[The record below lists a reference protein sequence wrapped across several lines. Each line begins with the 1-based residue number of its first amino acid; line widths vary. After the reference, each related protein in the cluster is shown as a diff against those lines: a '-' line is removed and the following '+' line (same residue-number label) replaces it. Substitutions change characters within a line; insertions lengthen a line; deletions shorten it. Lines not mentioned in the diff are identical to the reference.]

1 MAPCRGVLLALLSFT
16 VRRTDGFCGNSR
28 STATTSTITTST
40 ATGSTP
46 PIRTLVASCAAKKA
60 KSSSFEDNPFGD
72 PFGDPFSDAYGDE
85 MADDAAPQSSAS
97 PAQKQLFADGG
108 SSSSSSSDGGLDS
121 SGDARRA
128 RQGAIRDVLGARQPH
143 QRRDKV
149 FPGSRVLLMLSSD
162 LKGLSAEAL
171 KAAAEAAEEDESGE
185 PFCPVEVLYEAV
197 VEEVQTKEKTHPLGI
212 KVRAVGGKSGR
223 VARVLSPAEDAGTA
237 ARAAGASEGSQP
249 IAANRGIRTQLQA
262 AQSSVAAA
270 AAGGGAAGNGLSSV
284 VSGAENSAG
293 KGSLPYST
301 PRDHW
306 VTKGP
311 AAKAAAA
318 LQAALDA
325 EKQLGQQGQQLYMRN
340 NNNGGG
346 LLDGGGGGQGMGGG
360 SSVVLPASAPAAA
373 AATGRKFG
381 EAGVK
386 KMRRAVEEQR
396 QAAAA
401 AKQMAE
407 QLGAESQ
414 AEGNSRPKP
423 TRPAGS
429 KAPYQKKRRKKKG
442 GLGDRGQNFR

>member
-185 PFCPVEVLYEAV
+185 PFCPVEV
-197 VEEVQTKEKTHPLGI
+197 T
-212 KVRAVGGKSGR
+212 
-223 VARVLSPAEDAGTA
+223 
-237 ARAAGASEGSQP
+237 
-249 IAANRGIRTQLQA
+249 
-262 AQSSVAAA
+262 
-270 AAGGGAAGNGLSSV
+270 
-284 VSGAENSAG
+284 
-293 KGSLPYST
+293 
-301 PRDHW
+301 
-306 VTKGP
+306 
-311 AAKAAAA
+311 
-318 LQAALDA
+318 
-325 EKQLGQQGQQLYMRN
+325 
-340 NNNGGG
+340 
-346 LLDGGGGGQGMGGG
+346 
-360 SSVVLPASAPAAA
+360 
-373 AATGRKFG
+373 ATGRKFG

-396 QAAAA
+396 QAVAA